1 MKNQKLLKAVHLLG
15 DAVCLLIVVLVC
27 NTIFTPSK
35 AYAQSGNVYGYG
47 QAQVS
52 ASTEEATVLQVQR
65 KSAQP
70 GWQSRTAGAGIGS
83 ALGTL
88 LALQAGGSNR
98 MVANVLGAT
107 LGGIAGER
115 ATNSMMTEDA
125 QEIVLKVTS
134 SNGRFTRILTIVQ
147 PAPYTPV
154 VAGQD
159 VYLVN
164 TAGVM
169 RVIPKIAQPVAYAV
183 PGNE

>member
-27 NTIFTPSK
+27 NIIFTPSK
-35 AYAQSGNVYGYG
+35 AYAQSGNVYGNG

-52 ASTEEATVLQVQR
+52 ALTEEGTVLQVQR

-70 GWQSRTAGAGIGS
+70 NWQSRTAGAGIGS
-83 ALGTL
+83 ALGAM
-88 LALQAGGSNR
+88 LALQAGGNNR
-98 MVANVLGAT
+98 MVANVIGAT

-115 ATNSMMTEDA
+115 AANSMMTEDA

-134 SNGRFTRILTIVQ
+134 SNGRFSRIITIVQ

-159 VYLVN
+159 VFLVN

-169 RVIPKIAQPVAYAV
+169 RVIPRMIQPVAMAAPV
-183 PGNE
+183 GE